1 MATRKQIDAS
11 RRNAPRSTGPQ
22 TLAAKAVSFRIPLS
36 RELRTRARPAS
47 ASKKPPAQA
56 LSSASENP
64 LPLPQTR
71 CSPAQR
77 TQFETRSAFCPRL
90 HARHL
95 RLRHLPPPLQ
105 PRNAPPTLLLPRPP
119 RTGAPSRPAPSSRR
133 GHTEVSG
140 MSQTPFVHLHCH
152 SDYSLLDGACAIPQL
167 MSQVAALGMPAVAL
181 TGHGNLFGAVQFYH
195 AAREKGIHPVIGCE
209 VYVSQQGLKVRADT
223 DRYNHLVLLCEN
235 QEGYRNLIKLVSTAF
250 LEGFY
255 YKAPHRQG
263 PAGPARQGP
272 DRALGLPARRHQ
284 RNPHGGPL
292 RGRQAPGLHLH
303 RHFR

>member
-36 RELRTRARPAS
+36 LELRTRARPAP

-105 PRNAPPTLLLPRPP
+105 PRNAPPTLCYPVHRELERLRAPRP
-119 RTGAPSRPAPSSRR
+119 RPAGAILKYPECPRLRLS
-133 GHTEVSG
+133 TCIA
-140 MSQTPFVHLHCH
+140 TPIIRCW
-152 SDYSLLDGACAIPQL
+152 
-167 MSQVAALGMPAVAL
+167 
-181 TGHGNLFGAVQFYH
+181 T
-195 AAREKGIHPVIGCE
+195 
-209 VYVSQQGLKVRADT
+209 
-223 DRYNHLVLLCEN
+223 
-235 QEGYRNLIKLVSTAF
+235 
-250 LEGFY
+250 
-255 YKAPHRQG
+255 G
-263 PAGPARQGP
+263 PAPF
-272 DRALGLPARRHQ
+272 HSS
-284 RNPHGGPL
+284 
-292 RGRQAPGLHLH
+292 
-303 RHFR
+303 